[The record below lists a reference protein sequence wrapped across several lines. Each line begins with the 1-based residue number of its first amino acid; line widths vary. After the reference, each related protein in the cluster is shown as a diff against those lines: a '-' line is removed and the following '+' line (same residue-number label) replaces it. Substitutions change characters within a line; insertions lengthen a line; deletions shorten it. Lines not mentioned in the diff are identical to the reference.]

1 MTTRGVKDAYSE
13 AQFKTLK
20 YCPLFPK
27 TFGALQDARS
37 FCQDF
42 VTWYSTRHRHSGIAL
57 LTPKPFTTAWHNR
70 PPKIARPP
78 WTMPTTPIRNASS
91 RNRHASSH
99 SPKPPGSTSPW
110 TRTPHSRSYTKC
122 ATPLSQNC
130 LQLPDLSLR
139 YPMQWE
145 EVGR

>member
-57 LTPKPFTTAWHNR
+57 LAPETVHYGLAHTG
-70 PPKIARPP
+70 PPK
-78 WTMPTTPIRNASS
+78 
-91 RNRHASSH
+91 
-99 SPKPPGSTSPW
+99 SP
-110 TRTPHSRSYTKC
+110 
-122 ATPLSQNC
+122 
-130 LQLPDLSLR
+130 
-139 YPMQWE
+139 
-145 EVGR
+145 GRLGR